1 MSKQIKE
8 FFSKVRKNYDVA
20 KKLGAT
26 FTSGSRILPSQTT
39 KNDADYQL
47 RLDAGELVDKRYQN
61 IVLQVNSQAKNT
73 GLREWVKKQ
82 PQGTHAKL
90 ATARFD
96 TLAEDQDAET
106 ERVLNELQEQARKN
120 L

>member
-1 MSKQIKE
+1 MKQVRD
-8 FFSKVRKNYDVA
+8 FFSKARKNYDVA
-20 KKLGAT
+20 KKFGAT
-26 FTSGSRILPSQTT
+26 LTSGSRILPSQTA

-47 RLDAGELVDKRYQN
+47 RLDAGELIDGRYRN

-82 PQGTHAKL
+82 ARGTHAKL
-90 ATARFD
+90 ATVRFD
-96 TLAEDQDAET
+96 TLADDKNTET
-106 ERVLNELQEQARKN
+106 ERVLNELQDQARKN

>member
-8 FFSKVRKNYDVA
+8 FFSKIRKNYDIA

-47 RLDAGELVDKRYQN
+47 RLDQ
-61 IVLQVNSQAKNT
+61 
-73 GLREWVKKQ
+73 KQ

>member
-1 MSKQIKE
+1 MSKQIIE
-8 FFSKVRKNYDVA
+8 FFSLIRKNYDLA
-20 KKLGAT
+20 RKLSST
-26 FTSGSRILPSQTT
+26 FTTGSRILPSQTN
-39 KNDADYQL
+39 KNDAYYQL
-47 RLDAGELVDKRYQN
+47 RIDAGELIDKRYQN
-61 IVLQVNSQAKNT
+61 MVLQVNSQAKNT

-96 TLAEDQDAET
+96 TQAEDQDAET
-106 ERVLNELQEQARKN
+106 ERVLNELQEQAKKN

>member
-1 MSKQIKE
+1 MSKQVKE
-8 FFSKVRKNYDVA
+8 FFSKIRKNYDVA
-20 KKLGAT
+20 KKFGAI
-26 FTSGSRILPSQTT
+26 FTSGNRILPSKTT
-39 KNDADYQL
+39 KNDEDYQL
-47 RLDAGELVDKRYQN
+47 RIDAGELIDNRYQN

-82 PQGTHAKL
+82 PRGTHTKL

-96 TLAEDQDAET
+96 TLAGDQAAET
-106 ERVLNELQEQARKN
+106 ERALSELQEQARKN

>member
-8 FFSKVRKNYDVA
+8 FFSKIRKNYDIA
-20 KKLGAT
+20 KKTG
-26 FTSGSRILPSQTT
+26 RILPSQTT

-47 RLDAGELVDKRYQN
+47 RLDAGELIDKRYQN